1 MVRVASVSSRLSANL
16 LLAGPKSFSEA
27 RTRRLSISSN
37 PSQYDNVDIFIREQ
51 EIFQQLVQDSVLP
64 KLLVD
69 VTERSLEQQIDYI
82 ADWLEAT
89 GALIQQKRHQI
100 VKLCYA
106 LILQ

>member
-1 MVRVASVSSRLSANL
+1 MSIYLSANRR
-16 LLAGPKSFSEA
+16 SFSNWFK
-27 RTRRLSISSN
+27 TLSS
-37 PSQYDNVDIFIREQ
+37 
-51 EIFQQLVQDSVLP
+51 P